1 MTAFE
6 LVALI
11 GAVCGITMVLGGI
24 WLIAKGALT
33 FAATPKTEALTLE
46 WKKQFR
52 LTTQVPGIAFFLVG
66 LLFISVSLGFL
77 RPGELVPMEF
87 EGEIKGV
94 EEPVSIL
101 VRPANWELPSTTAG
115 KINGKIYPD
124 LSFVVLVINAPGY
137 EPFSKSIKVSAD
149 GRRVAQLG
157 TLELHRKL
165 KKSDLTTSVAELPFA
180 ATDLS
185 MNNASAVGFGVAQ

>member
-1 MTAFE
+1 
-6 LVALI
+6 
-11 GAVCGITMVLGGI
+11 
-24 WLIAKGALT
+24 
-33 FAATPKTEALTLE
+33 
-46 WKKQFR
+46 
-52 LTTQVPGIAFFLVG
+52 VPGIAFFLVG

-137 EPFSKSIKVSAD
+137 EPFSKSIKVSPD

-157 TLELHRKL
+157 TLELRRKF
-165 KKSDLTTSVAELPFA
+165 KKTDLTTSVAELPFA

-185 MNNASAVGFGVAQ
+185 MNNVSAAAFGVAQ

>member
-11 GAVCGITMVLGGI
+11 GAVCGIAMVLGGI

-137 EPFSKSIKVSAD
+137 EPFSKSIKVSPD

-157 TLELHRKL
+157 TLELRRKF
-165 KKSDLTTSVAELPFA
+165 KKTDLTTSVAELPFA

-185 MNNASAVGFGVAQ
+185 MNNVSAAAFGVAQ